1 MKGYGME
8 KTPLRNPVV
17 AGQFYPSS
25 AEALKKQIGRFLAG
39 TAQKQEVIACM
50 MPHAGYVYSGPVAA
64 AVASGIAIPDTVILL
79 GPNHT
84 GYGKQ
89 FSIMLEGT
97 WRTPFGDL
105 EIDTELARSIL
116 ARSKHLEE
124 DSRAHEFEHSL
135 EVELPILQYFR
146 NDFSIVPI
154 AIMSEDEAVL
164 CNIGDEIASVI
175 RERKEKKS
183 TLIVASSDM
192 THYEPQAAAEGKD
205 KEAIGAILELDEQKL
220 TRNVRRL
227 GITMCGYAPVVIML
241 RAAKAL
247 GAKHA
252 KLVKYQT
259 SGDVSGDYDNV
270 VGYAGITI
278 F

>member
-1 MKGYGME
+1 ME
-8 KTPLRNPVV
+8 KSNIRKPAV
-17 AGQFYPSS
+17 AGRFYAES
-25 AEALKKQIGRFLAG
+25 ANELRQQVAALIDTKAKKSDA
-39 TAQKQEVIACM
+39 IACM
-50 MPHAGYVYSGPVAA
+50 MPHAGYVYSGRVAVE
-64 AVASGIAIPDTVILL
+64 VASAISIPDTVILL

-89 FSIMLEGT
+89 FSIMTGGL
-97 WRTPFGDL
+97 WRTPLGDL
-105 EIDTELARSIL
+105 PVDTELARGIL
-116 ARSKHLEE
+116 ARSKYLEE
-124 DSRAHEFEHSL
+124 DAHAHENEHSL

-146 NDFSIVPI
+146 KDFSIVPI
-154 AIMSEDEAVL
+154 AVSSEDPGVL
-164 CNIGDEIASVI
+164 GTIGDELASVI
-175 RERKEKKS
+175 RERKQKKS
-183 TLIVASSDM
+183 ILIVASSDM
-192 THYEPQAAAEGKD
+192 THYEPQESAESKD
-205 KEAIGAILELDEQKL
+205 TEAIGAILELDEQKL

-247 GAKHA
+247 GAKQA

-259 SGDVSGDYDNV
+259 SGDISGDYENV

>member
-1 MKGYGME
+1 ME
-8 KTPLRNPVV
+8 EAQVRNPVV
-17 AGQFYPSS
+17 AGQFYPAS
-25 AEALKKQIGRFLAG
+25 AAALRKQIERFLPEK
-39 TAQKQEVIACM
+39 TEKQVVIACM
-50 MPHAGYVYSGPVAA
+50 MPHAGYVYSGRVAVE
-64 AVASGIAIPDTVILL
+64 VASAINIPDTVILL

-89 FSIMLEGT
+89 FSIMTGGL
-97 WRTPFGDL
+97 WRTPLGGL
-105 EIDTELARSIL
+105 PVDTELARGIL
-116 ARSKHLEE
+116 ARSKYLEE
-124 DSRAHEFEHSL
+124 DACAHENEHSL

-146 NDFSIVPI
+146 KDFSIVPI
-154 AIMSEDEAVL
+154 AVSSEDPGVL
-164 CNIGDEIASVI
+164 GTIGDDLASVI
-175 RERKEKKS
+175 GERKQKKS
-183 TLIVASSDM
+183 ILIVASSDM
-192 THYEPQAAAEGKD
+192 THYEPQESAESKD
-205 KEAIGAILELDEQKL
+205 TEAIGAILELDEQKL

-247 GAKHA
+247 GAKQA

-259 SGDVSGDYDNV
+259 SGDISGDYENV